1 MRKTALLISLLVMMG
16 ATAAQA
22 SASES
27 AAAQGSAA
35 QGSAAQGFAAQGFA
49 AQASA
54 APEAETESFTVEEEP
69 ETFFSEDFKYPVGW
83 DYWHSL
89 PDLLPCLG
97 GTIGDVKEAFPEAT
111 EELVSHGILTLA
123 TENGAAQF
131 FCDYDPEK
139 SGDEQEI
146 IQVTLNEEAE
156 YQYRLR
162 DIAVGENR
170 SDSGYW
176 LGADGYL
183 EADTQAAG
191 EDQEEGAYISTYVDP
206 EDPVVF
212 IVLYGR
218 FSDVLGVSVREIR
231 EEDIDLYEKEWEEI
245 FG

>member
-1 MRKTALLISLLVMMG
+1 MKKTALLLSLLL
-16 ATAAQA
+16 AAGVSTGYYA
-22 SASES
+22 
-27 AAAQGSAA
+27 
-35 QGSAAQGFAAQGFA
+35 
-49 AQASA
+49 
-54 APEAETESFTVEEEP
+54 EAVTEP
-69 ETFFSEDFKYPVGW
+69 ETVNMEEFKYRVGW
-83 DYWHSL
+83 DYWQSL
-89 PDLLPCLG
+89 PDLLPYLG
-97 GTIGDVKEAFPEAT
+97 ATIGEVKEALPEAA
-111 EELVSHGILTLA
+111 EESVSHGIVTLA
-123 TENGAAQF
+123 TEDGAAQF

-139 SGDEQEI
+139 SGDEQKI

-183 EADTQAAG
+183 EVTAEAAG

-231 EEDIDLYEKEWEEI
+231 EEDIDLYEKAWEEI

>member
-1 MRKTALLISLLVMMG
+1 MKKITLLLSLLL
-16 ATAAQA
+16 AAGV
-22 SASES
+22 SAVYYAE
-27 AAAQGSAA
+27 AA
-35 QGSAAQGFAAQGFA
+35 
-49 AQASA
+49 
-54 APEAETESFTVEEEP
+54 EEP
-69 ETFFSEDFKYPVGW
+69 ETVNAEPETVNMEEFKYRVGW
-83 DYWHSL
+83 DYWQSL

-97 GTIGDVKEAFPEAT
+97 RTVGDVKEDFPDAL
-111 EELVSHGILTLA
+111 EESVSNGILTLA
-123 TENGAAQF
+123 TEDGAAQF

-183 EADTQAAG
+183 EADTKAAG

-218 FSDVLGVSVREIR
+218 FSDVLGVTVREIR
-231 EEDIDLYEKEWEEI
+231 EEDIVLYEKEWEKI

>member
-1 MRKTALLISLLVMMG
+1 MYKVRLADIFFRLPVKPPAVLTARVL
-16 ATAAQA
+16 
-22 SASES
+22 
-27 AAAQGSAA
+27 
-35 QGSAAQGFAAQGFA
+35 
-49 AQASA
+49 
-54 APEAETESFTVEEEP
+54 
-69 ETFFSEDFKYPVGW
+69 
-83 DYWHSL
+83 
-89 PDLLPCLG
+89 
-97 GTIGDVKEAFPEAT
+97 
-111 EELVSHGILTLA
+111 
-123 TENGAAQF
+123 
-131 FCDYDPEK
+131 
-139 SGDEQEI
+139 
-146 IQVTLNEEAE
+146 LNEEAE

-183 EADTQAAG
+183 EADTKAAG